1 MAYST
6 SLTSSVKYGVVK
18 VDGST
23 ITSTNGVISA
33 NGAAIEGAHAYY
45 YSDQLQPNPVASAIN
60 TTSWNIDGIVASGVS
75 IDAGTRTQITFLQA
89 GTYSV
94 VFTLSLVKT
103 PGGSGLTDIWL
114 SINDGG
120 GLVDLAYSRQ
130 SVVIINTNNPTF
142 VTGNYVL
149 DIPVANTYISQKWSC
164 PEISVSL
171 FAEVD
176 QVGPVRPGI
185 PSARITVTQV

>member
-6 SLTSSVKYGVVK
+6 LLSTAVKYGVVK

-23 ITSTNGVISA
+23 ITSSNGVISA
-33 NGAAIEGAHAYY
+33 NGSAIEGASAYY
-45 YSDQLQPNPVASAIN
+45 YSSELQPNPVASAIN
-60 TTSWNIDGIVASGVS
+60 TTSWNIDGITPSGIS
-75 IDAGTRTQITFLQA
+75 IDATRKQITFLQA
-89 GTYSV
+89 GTYNV

-114 SINDGG
+114 AVND
-120 GLVDLAYSRQ
+120 VDLAYSRQ
-130 SVVIINTNNPTF
+130 SIVIINTNNPTF

-149 DIPVANTYISQKWSC
+149 DIPVANTYITQRWSC

-171 FAEVD
+171 FFEEA
-176 QVGPVRPGI
+176 QTGPVRPAL

>member
-6 SLTSSVKYGVVK
+6 LLSTAGEYGVVK

-23 ITSTNGVISA
+23 ITSSNGVISA
-33 NGAAIEGAHAYY
+33 NGSAIEGASAYY
-45 YSDQLQPNPVASAIN
+45 YSSQLQPNPVASAIN
-60 TTSWNIDGIVASGVS
+60 TTSWNIDGITPSGIS
-75 IDAGTRTQITFLQA
+75 IDATRTQITFLQA
-89 GTYSV
+89 GRYNV

-103 PGGSGLTDIWL
+103 PGGSGQTDIWL
-114 SINDGG
+114 AVNNGG
-120 GLVDLAYSRQ
+120 GTVNLAYSRQ

-149 DIPVANTYISQKWSC
+149 DIPVANTYITQRWSC
-164 PEISVSL
+164 PETSVSL
-171 FAEVD
+171 FFQAA
-176 QVGPVRPGI
+176 QTGPVRPAL

>member
-6 SLTSSVKYGVVK
+6 LLSTAVEYGVVK

-23 ITSTNGVISA
+23 ITSSNGVISA
-33 NGAAIEGAHAYY
+33 NGSAIEGAHGYY
-45 YSDQLQPNPVASAIN
+45 YSDQLQPNPVASTIN
-60 TTSWNIDGIVASGVS
+60 TTSWNIDGIVPLGVS

-103 PGGSGLTDIWL
+103 PGGSGQTDIWL
-114 SINDGG
+114 AVNDGG
-120 GLVDLAYSRQ
+120 GTVDLAYSRQ

-149 DIPVANTYISQKWSC
+149 DIPVANTYIIQRWSC
-164 PEISVSL
+164 PETSVSL
-171 FAEVD
+171 FAQAA
-176 QVGPVRPGI
+176 QVAPVRPGL